1 MKKTYSMI
9 IWKYFNTILKE
20 WWRKIAQN
28 QEKEPQNVTNRKNM
42 MEIYYFS
49 LTKKPPNNIYEYE
62 CFKY

>member
-20 WWRKIAQN
+20 WWRTIAQN

-49 LTKKPPNNIYEYE
+49 LTKKTPNNIYEYE